1 MLYQHDAW
9 YMVLHAV
16 NAILFYDLD
25 SQLFTSIVILVFFI
39 CYLEILLCHVHVYPD
54 LRFQMT
60 LMLTINFRTGSIS

>member
-25 SQLFTSIVILVFFI
+25 SQLFTSIVILVFSF
-39 CYLEILLCHVHVYPD
+39 CYLEILLCHVYPTPSIPND
-54 LRFQMT
+54 
-60 LMLTINFRTGSIS
+60 INVNN

>member
-25 SQLFTSIVILVFFI
+25 SQPFTYIVILVFFVS
-39 CYLEILLCHVHVYPD
+39 YPEMLLCHVYPPF
-54 LRFQMT
+54 LFQ
-60 LMLTINFRTGSIS
+60 IDNNVNV

>member
-9 YMVLHAV
+9 YMVLDAV

-39 CYLEILLCHVHVYPD
+39 CYLEILLCHVYPAPSIPND
-54 LRFQMT
+54 
-60 LMLTINFRTGSIS
+60 INVNN

>member
-16 NAILFYDLD
+16 NAILIYDLD

-39 CYLEILLCHVHVYPD
+39 CYLEILLCHVYPT

-60 LMLTINFRTGSIS
+60 LMITINFRTGSIS